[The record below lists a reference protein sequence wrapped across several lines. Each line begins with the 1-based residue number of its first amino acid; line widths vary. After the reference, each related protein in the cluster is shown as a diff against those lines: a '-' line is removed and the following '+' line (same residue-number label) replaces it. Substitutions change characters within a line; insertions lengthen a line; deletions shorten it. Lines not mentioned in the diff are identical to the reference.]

1 MHVLFCVD
9 GTDPRGD
16 HRREGKEAQQTQTLL
31 KAHIEVFDTRIMH
44 TTARVVVD
52 DLMLASNVRC
62 SKYIHS
68 RGGTLLLSSAV
79 LFRCSIR
86 RDSTSFFPN
95 KIQRLKKWG
104 NKTSLFIFYWL
115 SVLLVG
121 LTTPTESHPSLTW
134 EGRFHQ
140 WFISWVLVEIF

>member
-1 MHVLFCVD
+1 
-9 GTDPRGD
+9 
-16 HRREGKEAQQTQTLL
+16 
-31 KAHIEVFDTRIMH
+31 
-44 TTARVVVD
+44 
-52 DLMLASNVRC
+52 MLASNVRC

-86 RDSTSFFPN
+86 RDSTSFIPN

-104 NKTSLFIFYWL
+104 SKTSLFIFYLL

-121 LTTPTESHPSLTW
+121 LTTPTESHPSLMW

-140 WFISWVLVEIF
+140 WFISWVVLVEMF